1 MPGKGPP
8 APRARP
14 SKFPEEG
21 GSGEEDGAEPLS
33 LPAPREPEN
42 HFVGAGEAG
51 AQQSRR
57 PGGVSQLRAAEDGAE
72 AAFDLESTSLQSAP
86 QIQPNP
92 SSPPSSGLDPG
103 KELNPAIP
111 PADSSSGP
119 KSGDFIH
126 VDLEPPLQ
134 TKLSGSSWGVV
145 PESLLVMLPPG
156 SPVLIWRAQAFL
168 FFLNHHKWQDA
179 FYSGRVHLSDGQKS
193 FLMSNYS
200 YVS

>member
-1 MPGKGPP
+1 MPTRVWAKLAKAKGGPP
-8 APRARP
+8 RM
-14 SKFPEEG
+14 
-21 GSGEEDGAEPLS
+21 
-33 LPAPREPEN
+33 
-42 HFVGAGEAG
+42 
-51 AQQSRR
+51 QSRR

-179 FYSGRVHLSDGQKS
+179 FYSGRVHHSDGQKS